1 MDYDLNIHHNPDAQA
16 WAKFF
21 IDTTKHLDRDV
32 FRVEGFM
39 IAWFYNAMMAMHD
52 HLYVT
57 EIVRRQNEA
66 ANEIER
72 LREALQPFA
81 KVLKGNWSHQSNE
94 MLMSFGFGED
104 KRLELTLGD
113 FRNASA
119 ALKEKE

>member
-1 MDYDLNIHHNPDAQA
+1 MDIVDRLRQRIGLVKFDSDAIALHDAADIIEQLRGQVDFERECREDTYADLEKQDA
-16 WAKFF
+16 
-21 IDTTKHLDRDV
+21 
-32 FRVEGFM
+32 
-39 IAWFYNAMMAMHD
+39 
-52 HLYVT
+52 
-57 EIVRRQNEA
+57 
-66 ANEIER
+66 EIER

-119 ALKEKE
+119 ALKEKA

>member
-1 MDYDLNIHHNPDAQA
+1 MDYDRSIHNNPHAQA

-21 IDTTKHLDRDV
+21 IETTKDKDREL
-32 FRVEGFM
+32 FGIEGYM
-39 IAWFYNAMMAMHD
+39 IAWFSNAMMAMHD
-52 HLYVT
+52 HLYKT
-57 EIVRRQNEA
+57 EIAQ
-66 ANEIER
+66 

>member
-1 MDYDLNIHHNPDAQA
+1 MDI
-16 WAKFF
+16 
-21 IDTTKHLDRDV
+21 
-32 FRVEGFM
+32 VERLRSVYGWS
-39 IAWFYNAMMAMHD
+39 IEAEWCA
-52 HLYVT
+52 
-57 EIVRRQNEA
+57 EA

>member
-1 MDYDLNIHHNPDAQA
+1 MDEVPQERLDDA
-16 WAKFF
+16 WA
-21 IDTTKHLDRDV
+21 
-32 FRVEGFM
+32 EGFAHGYSKGNEEGLK
-39 IAWFYNAMMAMHD
+39 IAFKDGYDFGAKTVSAKF
-52 HLYVT
+52 
-57 EIVRRQNEA
+57 A
-66 ANEIER
+66 AEMEK